1 MSYRFMLV
9 SMTAEQFLPD
19 AIAIRPIDIT
29 SDSDME
35 QLNTLDSACHEKLY
49 GFPSTTT
56 VEERRAILAPSSYH
70 ENHRWVAEVQGQI
83 LGIVL
88 VSLPLKENLDGL
100 TFLLAVHPDAE
111 GRGLE
116 EALTRHALAAAIEP
130 SGRTHITYYGNLM
143 QGESKDAPALPIN
156 RVAALLG
163 LEPKNSAITRI
174 APLPL
179 PASLVQAADHKKMTD
194 STYTFEVWDQEIPEQ
209 YLESAATAY
218 HQLEVDEPTGEA
230 YQEAA
235 DFTPERLRE
244 IEAKT
249 RAAGE
254 GIIYAAALSQGK
266 VVALTALTYPVHPG
280 NVSAWQESTVV
291 MPEHRGRGLS
301 RTLKVL
307 SHTRLPVSAPHIQ
320 QIITMNSAVNPAMI
334 KVNEELGYRPV
345 WEEICYQN

>member
-1 MSYRFMLV
+1 MLV
-9 SMTAEQFLPD
+9 SMTVAQFSPQD
-19 AIAIRPIDIT
+19 ITIRPINLD
-29 SDSDME
+29 SDADME
-35 QLNTLDSACHEKLY
+35 QLNALDSACDEKLY

-70 ENHRWVAEVQGQI
+70 EKHRWVAEVQGQI
-83 LGIVL
+83 LGIAL

-100 TFLLAVHPDAE
+100 HFLLAVHPEAE

-116 EALTRHALAAAIEP
+116 EALTHHALAEAIKP
-130 SGRTHITYYGNLM
+130 SGRTHITYYGFLM
-143 QGESKDAPALPIN
+143 QNDSKDDPALPIN

-174 APLPL
+174 APLPI
-179 PASLVQAADHKKMTD
+179 PADLAQAAKGKTIADPA
-194 STYTFEVWDQEIPEQ
+194 YTFEVWEKHIPEQ
-209 YLESAATAY
+209 YLDSAAAAY
-218 HQLEVDEPTGEA
+218 HQLEADEPTGEA
-230 YQEAA
+230 QQVAA

-244 IEAKT
+244 MEA
-249 RAAGE
+249 RAHAAGD
-254 GIIYAAALSQGK
+254 GLIYAAALHQGT
-266 VVALTALTYPVHPG
+266 VAALTALSYPTHPG

-291 MPEHRGRGLS
+291 MPEHRGLGLS

-307 SHTRLPVSAPHIQ
+307 SHTRLPASAPHIR

-334 KVNEELGYRPV
+334 RVNEELGYRPV

>member
-1 MSYRFMLV
+1 MLV
-9 SMTAEQFLPD
+9 SMTVAQFSPRD
-19 AIAIRPIDIT
+19 ITIRPINLD
-29 SDSDME
+29 SDNDME
-35 QLNTLDSACHEKLY
+35 QLNALDSACEEKLY
-49 GFPSTTT
+49 GFPLTTS
-56 VEERRAILAPSSYH
+56 VEERRAILAPSSYY

-100 TFLLAVHPDAE
+100 NFLLAVHPEAE

-116 EALTRHALAAAIEP
+116 EALTRHALAEAIKP
-130 SGRTHITYYGNLM
+130 SGRTHITYYGYLM
-143 QGESKDAPALPIN
+143 QDDNKDDPALPIN

-163 LEPKNSAITRI
+163 LEPKNSDITRI
-174 APLPL
+174 APLPI
-179 PASLVQAADHKKMTD
+179 PANLAQAAERKTIADPA
-194 STYTFEVWDQEIPEQ
+194 YTFEVWENHIPDQ
-209 YLESAATAY
+209 YLESAAAAY
-218 HQLEVDEPTGEA
+218 HQLEVDEPIGEA
-230 YQEAA
+230 HREAS

-244 IEAKT
+244 REEKAHAT
-249 RAAGE
+249 GDE
-254 GIIYAAALSQGK
+254 LMYAVALHQGK
-266 VVALTALTYPVHPG
+266 IAAITALTYPTDTR

-291 MPEHRGRGLS
+291 MPEHRGLGLS

-307 SHTRLPVSAPHIQ
+307 SHTRLPASAPHIR

>member
-1 MSYRFMLV
+1 MLI
-9 SMTAEQFLPD
+9 SMTVAQFSPQD
-19 AIAIRPIDIT
+19 IVIRPINLD
-29 SDSDME
+29 SDADME
-35 QLNTLDSACHEKLY
+35 QLNALDSACDEKLY

-70 ENHRWVAEVQGQI
+70 EKHRWIAEVRGQI
-83 LGIVL
+83 LAIVL

-100 TFLLAVHPDAE
+100 NFLLAVHPEVE

-116 EALTRHALAAAIEP
+116 EALTRHALAEAIKP
-130 SGRTHITYYGNLM
+130 SGRTHITYYGYLM
-143 QGESKDAPALPIN
+143 PDDNKDDPALPIN
-156 RVAALLG
+156 KVAALLG

-179 PASLVQAADHKKMTD
+179 PADLVQAAEGKTIADPA
-194 STYTFEVWDQEIPEQ
+194 STFEVWEHEIPEQ
-209 YLESAATAY
+209 HLESAAAAY
-218 HQLEVDEPTGEA
+218 HQLEVDEPTGEVRR
-230 YQEAA
+230 EASN
-235 DFTPERLRE
+235 FTPERLRE
-244 IEAKT
+244 IEKKT
-249 RAAGE
+249 HTSGE
-254 GIIYAAALSQGK
+254 ELIYAAALHQGK
-266 VVALTALTYPVHPG
+266 IAAITALTYPTDTR

-291 MPEHRGRGLS
+291 MPEHRGFGLS

-307 SHTRLPVSAPHIQ
+307 SHTRLPASAPHIR